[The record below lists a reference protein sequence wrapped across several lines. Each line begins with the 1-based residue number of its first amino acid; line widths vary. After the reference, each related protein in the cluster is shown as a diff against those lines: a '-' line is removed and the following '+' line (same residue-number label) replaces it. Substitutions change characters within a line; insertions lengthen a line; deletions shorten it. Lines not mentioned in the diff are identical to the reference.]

1 MRHDLGKDGLSLVPE
16 GIVRGI
22 VTVGRQLEGFFE
34 LPLQVD
40 SERDWNLVA
49 SEDVFGRHLSL
60 AFALGED
67 LTESDVWVGDVVLT
81 GGENSEF
88 ITTLKDGDIIGWDIE
103 ERCNYVTA
111 TGALCRDFKPVSQN
125 CFSGLSNEVSV

>member
-1 MRHDLGKDGLSLVPE
+1 MRHDLGKDGLSLVAE

-22 VTVGRQLEGFFE
+22 VTMGRQFERFLE

-40 SERDWNLVA
+40 GERDWDLIA

-67 LTESDVWVGDVVLT
+67 LTKRDIWVGDVVLT

-88 ITTLKDGDIIGWDIE
+88 ITTLKDGDIIGWDVE
-103 ERCNYVTA
+103 ERCNDVTA
-111 TGALCRDFKPVSQN
+111 TGALCCDFKPVSQN